1 MPRLLRIL
9 LDICVLRAGP
19 QDLPYSRSLLG
30 LTLVSYFFVSWLL
43 SVPGYPIANAF
54 LIALADLSLLL
65 LFAVS
70 LLFITGKT
78 ARMIQTLAALTGTG
92 TLLGL
97 VALPLVQI
105 LAREQLAEQ
114 LALPAGMLWLALFG
128 WSLLVVAHIMRHAM
142 SVSLPVAIGVSVV
155 YVLVAI
161 QIVGAFSPAMA
172 A

>member
-1 MPRLLRIL
+1 MQRLLRIL
-9 LDICVLRAGP
+9 LDICLLRAGP
-19 QDLPYSRSLLG
+19 QDLPHSRSLLG
-30 LTLVSYFFVSWLL
+30 LALAGYVLVSWLL
-43 SVPGYPIANAF
+43 SVPVYPVANAF
-54 LIALADLSLLL
+54 LIALVDLTLLL

-70 LLFITGKT
+70 LLFIAGKT
-78 ARMIQTLAALTGTG
+78 ARINQTLAALTGTG

-105 LAREQLAEQ
+105 LSREQLAEQ
-114 LALPAGMLWLALFG
+114 LALSVGMLWLALFG
-128 WSLLVVAHIMRHAM
+128 WSLIVVAHIMRHAM

-161 QIVGAFSPAMA
+161 QIVGAFSSAGA